1 MLGATVL
8 YLVQV
13 VLRACVG
20 IDYTELMEMLCLLA
34 TPRLTE
40 LHSLLAS
47 SSSSSLLATSPTLT
61 VIRRALTD
69 RPTHTVFKK
78 KSPPRETAAPDD
90 LRSVLQP
97 CTSSTSSGSVEA
109 VEHQLSEDLR
119 QLVPAAETDS
129 LTRALVALRLFEL
142 QQISLVLS
150 ELLTDPDLPTSLL
163 HK

>member
-1 MLGATVL
+1 MLGAAVL

-20 IDYTELMEMLCLLA
+20 IDCKELIEMLCLLA

-47 SSSSSLLATSPTLT
+47 SSLLTSSPTLT
-61 VIRRALTD
+61 VIRRTLTD
-69 RPTHTVFKK
+69 RPTPTVFKN

-90 LRSVLQP
+90 LRSVLQT
-97 CTSSTSSGSVEA
+97 CTSSTSSGSVKA
-109 VEHQLSEDLR
+109 VEQQLSEDLR
-119 QLVPAAETDS
+119 QLVPAAE
-129 LTRALVALRLFEL
+129 TRALVALRLFEL

-150 ELLTDPDLPTSLL
+150 ELLTDPHLPTSLL

>member
-1 MLGATVL
+1 MLGAAVL

-20 IDYTELMEMLCLLA
+20 IDCKELMEMLCLIA

-47 SSSSSLLATSPTLT
+47 SSLLTSSPTLT

-69 RPTHTVFKK
+69 RPTPTVFKK
-78 KSPPRETAAPDD
+78 TSPSHETAAPDD
-90 LRSVLQP
+90 LLQT
-97 CTSSTSSGSVEA
+97 CTSSTSSGRVKA
-109 VEHQLSEDLR
+109 VEQQLSEDLR
-119 QLVPAAETDS
+119 QLVPAAETDV

-150 ELLTDPDLPTSLL
+150 ELLTDPHLPTSLL